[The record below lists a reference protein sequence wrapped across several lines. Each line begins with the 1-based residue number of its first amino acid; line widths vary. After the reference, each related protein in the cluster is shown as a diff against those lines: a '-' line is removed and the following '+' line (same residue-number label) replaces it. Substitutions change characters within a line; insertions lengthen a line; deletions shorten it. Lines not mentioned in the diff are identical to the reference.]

1 MLSIISIT
9 CLAFLTSS
17 NLSALLPLYTLQS
30 MRDAGG
36 STQLVPKKWIS
47 QLLGECELLAL
58 ELLILQLGIPLL
70 TL

>member
-1 MLSIISIT
+1 
-9 CLAFLTSS
+9 
-17 NLSALLPLYTLQS
+17 